1 LREQEALR
9 RGKVQIEIGDAS
21 RQGSRVLE
29 IDNLTFRNGDR
40 LVIDRFSD
48 RLLAGERVGVVGPNG
63 VGKTTLLRLLIGE
76 AIPES
81 GRVVLGANTR
91 IGYFGQTREVDPT
104 ISVERAVSDSD
115 WVMVGGK
122 SLHLRAYLERFL
134 FPPHVHTQ
142 RVGSLSGGEKNRLL
156 IARLLLQNFNLLVL
170 DEPTND
176 LDLDTL
182 RILEDALEAFEG
194 GVVVVTHDRYLLDK
208 LATSLWIFEEEGR
221 IRRHHGGWD
230 SYLARRER
238 EQAPN
243 APDETDRAGRVARAE
258 AAREQT
264 KAARSTQRRLSYAE
278 RRELEGMQ
286 ERIAGLEAERDGL
299 SVSLADADFYRADS
313 TRVAAATERY
323 RELET
328 LIERSYARW
337 MELEERA

>member
-1 LREQEALR
+1 
-9 RGKVQIEIGDAS
+9 
-21 RQGSRVLE
+21 
-29 IDNLTFRNGDR
+29 
-40 LVIDRFSD
+40 
-48 RLLAGERVGVVGPNG
+48 
-63 VGKTTLLRLLIGE
+63 
-76 AIPES
+76 
-81 GRVVLGANTR
+81 
-91 IGYFGQTREVDPT
+91 
-104 ISVERAVSDSD
+104 
-115 WVMVGGK
+115 
-122 SLHLRAYLERFL
+122 
-134 FPPHVHTQ
+134 
-142 RVGSLSGGEKNRLL
+142 VGSLSGGEKNRLL
-156 IARLLLQNFNLLVL
+156 IARLLLQDFNLLVL

-182 RILEDALEAFEG
+182 CILEDALEAFEG

-230 SYLARRER
+230 LYLARRER
-238 EQAPN
+238 ERPPDGA
-243 APDETDRAGRVARAE
+243 DETDREGRVARAE

-323 RELET
+323 LELET